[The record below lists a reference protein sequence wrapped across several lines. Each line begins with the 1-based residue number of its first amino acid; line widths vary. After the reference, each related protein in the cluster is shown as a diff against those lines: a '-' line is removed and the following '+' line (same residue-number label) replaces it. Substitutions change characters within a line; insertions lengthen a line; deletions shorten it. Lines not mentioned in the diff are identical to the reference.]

1 MSSEAPAAE
10 RSISPRTRRTLHKLG
25 YAQELFRAMGGFQ
38 NFAISFTIISILAGC
53 LTSYYIA
60 FESGGPIAVTWGW
73 LLIGLFSTIISLAM
87 AEIASSFP
95 TAGGLYYWASKL
107 GSPGWGWATGWFN
120 LIGQIAV
127 TAAIGYGLATF
138 ATVLFDDLFS
148 FEKHTND
155 WFGFNYNQTVYF
167 LYALFLLAACLINV
181 FDVRITAMLNTISAY
196 WHMAGVAFIVLVLII
211 VPDHHQS
218 ASFVFGGQVNATG
231 YGDNDTGFHHAAFW
245 LVFGLGLL
253 MAQYTITGFDASAH
267 MAEETHQASRMAAV
281 GMYMS
286 VVVSV
291 IFGFI
296 LLVAVTFAVPS
307 TQGALDN
314 IGAVVPWIWETS
326 MSENWSDALLAIC
339 VVAQFFCLTAS
350 TTSASRM
357 MFAFSR
363 DGAVPG
369 HQLWRRVSKHR
380 VPVLRRVR
388 DRRPLGAADG
398 AGDLELPRRLRG
410 RHGDRRDR
418 ALHRVRAARLPAAAA
433 RRQVRARRL
442 EPRPALQVDRHVA
455 LLWVAIITVLF
466 SLPLFYDGL
475 PWSPNF
481 SWSLTNYTVLWF
493 AGIGLVL
500 RRLVG
505 AFGPQVV
512 QGPGADGHRGGA
524 REARDQKDG
533 SCCRR
538 TPSSGAPSPDSARG
552 APNGAPRVPRVIGD
566 VLTLEELTAEVEAGT
581 IDTVVCAFTDMQGRL
596 LGKREQAQFFLAE
609 TVEHGLEG
617 CNYLLA
623 LDMEMDPQPGY
634 AMASWERGY
643 GDFHLRPDLATLRR
657 VPWLEGTALVLC
669 DVGLGGRLAGRRLA
683 APGARGAGRAGAR
696 GRASSR

>member
-1 MSSEAPAAE
+1 LSEQAPVAGSSAAHITE
-10 RSISPRTRRTLHKLG
+10 DEKILHKLG

-73 LLIGLFSTIISLAM
+73 LLIGAFSTIISLAM

-127 TAAIGYGLATF
+127 TAAIGYGLSTF

-181 FDVRITAMLNTISAY
+181 FDVRITSFLNTISAY
-196 WHMAGVAFIVLVLII
+196 WHMLGVAIIVVVLIV
-211 VPDHHQS
+211 VPSHHQS
-218 ASFVFGGQVNATG
+218 IGYVFGGQANATG
-231 YGDNDTGFHHAAFW
+231 YGHNLTGFHHAAFW

-253 MAQYTITGFDASAH
+253 MSQYTITGFDASAH

-291 IFGFI
+291 IFGFV

-314 IGAVVPWIWETS
+314 IGAVVPWIWSTS
-326 MSENWSDALLAIC
+326 MSQNWSDVLLFIC

-369 HQLWRRVSKHR
+369 HQLWKRVSRHR
-380 VPVLRRVR
+380 VPVHAVFAIGVLSGLLMV
-388 DRRPLGAADG
+388 PAIWNYLVGYAAG
-398 AGDLELPRRLRG
+398 TAIAVIGLYIAFVLPVFLRLRMG
-410 RHGDRRDR
+410 SRFEAGAWSLGKHYMWIDAI
-418 ALHRVRAARLPAAAA
+418 ALS
-433 RRQVRARRL
+433 
-442 EPRPALQVDRHVA
+442 
-455 LLWVAIITVLF
+455 WVVVIAVLF

-475 PWSPNF
+475 PWANNF
-481 SWSLTNYTVLWF
+481 SWSLTNYTILWF
-493 AGIGLVL
+493 VGIGVCFGGWWLVSARHWFKGPVRMGTEEELAGI
-500 RRLVG
+500 
-505 AFGPQVV
+505 
-512 QGPGADGHRGGA
+512 
-524 REARDQKDG
+524 EARDEFLLPAD
-533 SCCRR
+533 
-538 TPSSGAPSPDSARG
+538 T
-552 APNGAPRVPRVIGD
+552 
-566 VLTLEELTAEVEAGT
+566 ELGT
-581 IDTVVCAFTDMQGRL
+581 T
-596 LGKREQAQFFLAE
+596 
-609 TVEHGLEG
+609 
-617 CNYLLA
+617 
-623 LDMEMDPQPGY
+623 
-634 AMASWERGY
+634 
-643 GDFHLRPDLATLRR
+643 
-657 VPWLEGTALVLC
+657 
-669 DVGLGGRLAGRRLA
+669 
-683 APGARGAGRAGAR
+683 
-696 GRASSR
+696 